1 MADQPAPD
9 AGHTML
15 FITRQEVRPDGYV
28 YLADSNS
35 WTRWLQGNVPERIHR
50 TVTHRLVSNLKHLLV
65 GLELKAALIEQ
76 HHRQAAGERPV
87 LFEPY
92 FQNLILEFC
101 VAAFSV
107 FEGLGSAQWLD
118 QNGQDGA
125 DGPKIRR
132 SQWLP
137 ALAAVY
143 DETGEHGLV
152 ANVENTLAV
161 RDRLHQDKLGARDD
175 IDWHAFSY
183 DAAFAPASAAIRT
196 LLRREPELVPA
207 ASNLHLEPGA

>member
-1 MADQPAPD
+1 MAVQPTPE

-15 FITRQEVRPDGYV
+15 FITRQEVHPDGYV
-28 YLADSNS
+28 NLSDSNS
-35 WTRWLQGNVPERIHR
+35 WTRWLHGNVPERIHR
-50 TVTHRLVSNLKHLLV
+50 TVTRRLVSNLKHLLV
-65 GLELKAALIEQ
+65 GLELKAALIGQ
-76 HHRQAAGERPV
+76 HHHQAAGERPA

-101 VAAFSV
+101 VASFSV
-107 FEGLGSAQWLD
+107 LEGLGSAQWLD

-125 DGPKIRR
+125 DGPKIQRN
-132 SQWLP
+132 QWLP

-143 DETGEHGLV
+143 DATGEHGLV

-161 RDRLHQDKLGARDD
+161 RDRFHQDKLGARDD

-196 LLRREPELVPA
+196 LLRREAELVPA

>member
-1 MADQPAPD
+1 
-9 AGHTML
+9 ML

-28 YLADSNS
+28 NLSDSNS
-35 WTRWLQGNVPERIHR
+35 WTRWLYRVVPERIHR
-50 TVTHRLVSNLKHLLV
+50 TVRDRLVSNLKHLIV
-65 GLELKAALIEQ
+65 GLELKAALIGQ
-76 HHRQAAGERPV
+76 HHHRAKGERPV

-101 VAAFSV
+101 VASFSV

-118 QNGQDGA
+118 QQGQDGA
-125 DGPKIRR
+125 DGPKIQRN
-132 SQWLP
+132 QWLP

-143 DETGEHGLV
+143 DETGEHGLA

-196 LLRREPELVPA
+196 LLRREADSVPA
-207 ASNLHLEPGA
+207 ASNLHIEPGA

>member
-1 MADQPAPD
+1 MAIQPAPE
-9 AGHTML
+9 AEHAML
-15 FITRQEVRPDGYV
+15 FITRQAVRPDGYV
-28 YLADSNS
+28 NLSDSNS
-35 WTRWLQGNVPERIHR
+35 WTRWLHGNVPERIHR
-50 TVTHRLVSNLKHLLV
+50 TVTCRLVSNLKHLLV
-65 GLELKAALIEQ
+65 GLELKAALIRQ
-76 HHRQAAGERPV
+76 HHHRAVGERPV

-101 VAAFSV
+101 VASFSV

-132 SQWLP
+132 NQWLP

-143 DETGEHGLV
+143 DATGEHGLV
-152 ANVENTLAV
+152 ANIENTLAV
-161 RDRLHQDKLGARDD
+161 RDRLHQDTLGTRDD

-183 DAAFAPASAAIRT
+183 EAAFEPAISAIRT
-196 LLRREPELVPA
+196 MLRHEHELVPA
-207 ASNLHLEPGA
+207 ASNLYVEPVT